1 MIAAGAVGVVLAGA
15 AARWWNKNRNK
26 IADKIEDT
34 LEDAIEDLTGE
45 DVELGEIVDEVME
58 SADEVVAET
67 VEAVES
73 GEDVVESVKE
83 SVAEEV
89 AELKEDLS
97 ALTVAQ
103 LKLRLKEAGLPVS
116 GTKLTLINR
125 LSEMEE

>member
-1 MIAAGAVGVVLAGA
+1 MFHDVVQRDEHRQRLGGF
-15 AARWWNKNRNK
+15 
-26 IADKIEDT
+26 AD
-34 LEDAIEDLTGE
+34 DL
-45 DVELGEIVDEVME
+45 DQRRA
-58 SADEVVAET
+58 SCHHAADEVVAET
-67 VEAVES
+67 EEVAES

>member
-26 IADKIEDT
+26 IADKIENT
-34 LEDAIEDLTGE
+34 LEDAIEDLTGQ

-73 GEDVVESVKE
+73 GEDVVEVCQRIRCRRSC
-83 SVAEEV
+83 
-89 AELKEDLS
+89 
-97 ALTVAQ
+97 
-103 LKLRLKEAGLPVS
+103 
-116 GTKLTLINR
+116 
-125 LSEMEE
+125 